1 MASKIDWSVFRHP
14 HFRFAEVVI
23 ANGARGF
30 IDQHQLRVSRDTVI
44 DYIMISEE
52 TYSVLGAG
60 VPAANA
66 TLLDS
71 LFVNWSL
78 VDRADNSGQGLAP
91 VEEFHN
97 FHNADRSIT
106 PFAAANLGW
115 GGLRMDHTL
124 PWIYN
129 PTDTL
134 TFEMSIPT
142 APGGGGSINQSVV
155 VDYVAHGV
163 GLNSGL
169 RRTYDVREITIP
181 QDAAAGPQVV
191 VSTTNAT
198 ASNLGTE
205 PYKMLDFGVGF
216 RRRTA
221 AGAATN
227 WVAFPDTR
235 YLNFLRLRVNP
246 SLGESWSDVHVPLI
260 FYGLNYSPPSRMI
273 VHKPS
278 GGPILLKAGQS
289 MVFEFLNVSGVST
302 NVQVAL
308 MGRIAAGIGS
318 VA

>member
-23 ANGARGF
+23 ASGARGF

-52 TYSVLGAG
+52 SYTTLGAG
-60 VPAANA
+60 VSNNR
-66 TLLDS
+66 TYLDS

-91 VEEFHN
+91 VEEYHN

-106 PFAAANLGW
+106 PFAAASAGW
-115 GGLRMDHTL
+115 GGLRTDHTL

-134 TFEMSIPT
+134 TFEMSIPA
-142 APGGGGSINQSVV
+142 APALGGLGKSVV
-155 VDYVAHGV
+155 VDYLAHGV

-181 QDAAAGPQVV
+181 QDAAAPQVV

-205 PYKMLDFGVGF
+205 AYKMVDFGVSF
-216 RRRTA
+216 RRMTA

-227 WVAFPDTR
+227 WISFPDVR
-235 YLNFLRLRVNP
+235 YLNHLRLRVNP

-278 GGPILLKAGQS
+278 GGPVLLKAGQS
-289 MVFEFLNVSGVST
+289 MVFEFLNASAVST